1 MPAYLVLL
9 SLGNLLIVTG
19 AFSLTGILEPVAT
32 AMGASVPAVGQTMT
46 AYALATA
53 LLAPLLLVLTGR
65 WSRRNALLA
74 ALAVFASG
82 LLVCASAQ
90 SLGGLIVGRIL
101 MGAGGVFT
109 PIAAGIAVASVA
121 PQRQGKAL
129 ALTFL
134 GMSMSY
140 VIGLP
145 LATWIGFAFG
155 WRAPLFGLAA
165 IVVAMLGVVLI
176 ELPRKLDAPGASF
189 NGLTVALRNPEA
201 VRSLALT
208 LLYFSAIF
216 SVFAYTGPV
225 LQALNPM
232 GAGRLSATLVI
243 FGFAGVAGTLIGGWA
258 NDRFGPMPTLRLQLA
273 ILAGMMLLVPLT
285 AGHYALMV
293 LVFVVWGMAGFGMMT
308 PIQTR
313 LARVSSRQAPLL
325 FSLNTSML
333 YLGTAG
339 GAAIGGV
346 AGAVVG
352 FAALAWVGAL
362 FAVLG
367 GVTLVGHKTRP

>member
-9 SLGNLLIVTG
+9 SLCNLLIDTG
-19 AFSLTGILEPVAT
+19 AFSLTGILEPVAISL
-32 AMGASVPAVGQTMT
+32 GVSVPAVGQTMT

-121 PQRQGKAL
+121 PPRQGKAL

-165 IVVAMLGVVLI
+165 IVVAMLGAVLI
-176 ELPRKLDAPGASF
+176 GLPRKLDAPGASF
-189 NGLTVALRNPEA
+189 NGLTLALRNPEA
-201 VRSLALT
+201 LRSLALT

-216 SVFAYTGPV
+216 TVFAYTGPV

-243 FGFAGVAGTLIGGWA
+243 FGIAGVAGTLIGGWA

-313 LARVSSRQAPLL
+313 LAGVSSRQAPLL

-333 YLGTAG
+333 YLGTAN
-339 GAAIGGV
+339 GAAVGGL
-346 AGAVVG
+346 AGAIVG
-352 FAALAWVGAL
+352 FAALAWVGAA

-367 GVTLVGHKTRP
+367 GVTFVGHKARP

>member
-9 SLGNLLIVTG
+9 SLCNLLIGTG

-32 AMGASVPAVGQTMT
+32 SLGVSVAAVGQTMT

-53 LLAPLLLVLTGR
+53 LLAPLLLVLTGS

-82 LLVCASAQ
+82 LLVCASAR
-90 SLGGLIVGRIL
+90 SLSGLVIGRVL
-101 MGAGGVFT
+101 MGTGGVFT
-109 PIAAGIAVASVA
+109 PITAGIAVASV
-121 PQRQGKAL
+121 PPKRQGKAL

-145 LATWIGFAFG
+145 LATWYGFTFG
-155 WRAPLFGLAA
+155 WRAPIFGLAA
-165 IVVAMLGVVLI
+165 IVVAMLVVVLI
-176 ELPRKLDAPGASF
+176 GVPRKLDSPGASF
-189 NGLTVALRNPEA
+189 NGLGAALRNPEA
-201 VRSLALT
+201 LRSLALT

-216 SVFAYTGPV
+216 TVFSCTGPV

-232 GAGRLSATLVI
+232 GPDRLSATLVV

-258 NDRFGPMPTLRLQLA
+258 NDRFGPLPTLRVQLT

-285 AGHYALMV
+285 AGHYAVMV
-293 LVFVVWGMAGFGMMT
+293 LVFVAWGMAGFGMMT

-333 YLGTAG
+333 YLGTAS
-339 GAAIGGV
+339 GAAVGGL
-346 AGAVVG
+346 AGAMVG
-352 FAALAWVGAL
+352 FAALAWVGAV

-367 GVTLVGHKTRP
+367 GLTLIASRKPA